1 MPYPLPL
8 LLQGQTSKE
17 GGGAFVPPSSK
28 VIVSDPHSD
37 VSPLACCLTCHS
49 TPSAYPAPVTL
60 PAPLQIFQQ
69 HHTSC
74 AEHLGFMM
82 SNYNQL
88 LTAYNNLQ
96 QENNRLESLLEAA
109 NRRTPALT
117 KEQMDA
123 VRLLASTMAPA
134 KSTPKSSKQ

>member
-1 MPYPLPL
+1 MPHTL
-8 LLQGQTSKE
+8 LLTLHSL
-17 GGGAFVPPSSK
+17 PSSAP
-28 VIVSDPHSD
+28 S
-37 VSPLACCLTCHS
+37 LAC
-49 TPSAYPAPVTL
+49 
-60 PAPLQIFQQ
+60 LQIFQQ